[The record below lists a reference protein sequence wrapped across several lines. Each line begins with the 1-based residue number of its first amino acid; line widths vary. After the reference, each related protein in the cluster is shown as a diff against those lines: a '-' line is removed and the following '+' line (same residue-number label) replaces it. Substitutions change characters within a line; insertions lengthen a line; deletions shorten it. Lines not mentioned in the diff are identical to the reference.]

1 MQASQRRAS
10 RMQAS
15 QCKRL
20 GCRHHNASIS
30 DAGIA
35 MQASQR
41 KHRLRFKF
49 LPEKFLRID
58 ALRSRLVVV
67 DNELLWSREKPAEE
81 EGFEPPIRVNGRR
94 FSRPLQSTAL
104 PLLFG

>member
-1 MQASQRRAS
+1 MQVYNSRATDRKFQPAVFASGI
-10 RMQAS
+10 
-15 QCKRL
+15 L
-20 GCRHHNASIS
+20 
-30 DAGIA
+30 DAGITMRA

-58 ALRSRLVVV
+58 ALRSRLVV